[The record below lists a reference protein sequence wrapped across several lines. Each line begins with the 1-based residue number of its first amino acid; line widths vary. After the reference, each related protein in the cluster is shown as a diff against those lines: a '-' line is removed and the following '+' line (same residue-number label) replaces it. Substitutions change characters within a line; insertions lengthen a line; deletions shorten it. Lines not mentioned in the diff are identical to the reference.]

1 MVVGGTVEAG
11 VCDKLLAHI
20 SGSEGREMRVYSY
33 FCFMVIKMDI
43 IQRMRTK
50 TNNICQTPHFI
61 TEATKIWGAVGKFGF
76 VVSTGLELPI
86 LPPLPP

>member
-1 MVVGGTVEAG
+1 
-11 VCDKLLAHI
+11 
-20 SGSEGREMRVYSY
+20 
-33 FCFMVIKMDI
+33 
-43 IQRMRTK
+43 MRTK

-61 TEATKIWGAVGKFGF
+61 TKATKIWGAVGKFGF